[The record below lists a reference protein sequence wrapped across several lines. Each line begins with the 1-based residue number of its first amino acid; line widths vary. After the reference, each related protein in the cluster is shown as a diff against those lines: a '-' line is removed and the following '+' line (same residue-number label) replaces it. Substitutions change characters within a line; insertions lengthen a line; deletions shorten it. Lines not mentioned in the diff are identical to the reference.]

1 MLDLGTSFLA
11 SVERDPDA
19 LAIVDGEMRLTYRD
33 WYGKVSALAAA
44 LGETGLTRGDHVLTA
59 MQNRWENASL
69 HWACQFLG
77 LIVTPLNWRAKADEI
92 DFGIADADAKA
103 VFYEASTEEAVRQSR
118 LAQDLPQFSAE
129 TLASIMSGSAPDA
142 VPVANAADWSL
153 MLYTSGTTS
162 KPKGVPRRHRAE
174 RAGAVAH
181 VAQNL
186 YRHGER
192 TLGVMPLYH
201 TMGVRSPCR

>member
-1 MLDLGTSFLA
+1 MLDLGTSFLG

-19 LAIVDGEMRLTYRD
+19 LAIIDGDMRLTYRD

-129 TLASIMSGSAPDA
+129 TLAGIMSGSAPDA

-153 MLYTSGTTS
+153 MLYTSGT
-162 KPKGVPRRHRAE
+162 PFGLEVVPD
-174 RAGAVAH
+174 V
-181 VAQNL
+181 
-186 YRHGER
+186 
-192 TLGVMPLYH
+192 
-201 TMGVRSPCR
+201 